1 MKKTFIILGSVIVAL
16 AAYLSLW
23 PVPINP
29 VTWVPPFALGYTG
42 VHALN
47 TALSGLPKIQLDG
60 EVGPEHI
67 VAGAD
72 GKLYTGVASGNIL
85 RLDADGSAQKV
96 FSATGGRPLGM
107 AFAADGQLIVA
118 DAIKGLLSVAP
129 DGGVTVLATAVQG
142 TPIKFLN
149 AVVVAQSGKIYF
161 TDSSMRFAPSQ
172 WGGTL
177 QAATLDILEQSST
190 GRVIEYNPQTKA
202 VRVVAKGLSLANGIA
217 LTSDEAAL
225 LVSESGKYRVW
236 KIAIGSKELDVARP
250 SPQAQVLL
258 DNLPGYPDN
267 LMRGT
272 NGKIWLGLGGPRND
286 LDAMAQLPFMRQL
299 MLRIPRFLWPTPK
312 PYGHAIAFSEDGKV
326 IADLQDPSG
335 KSPVTTGV
343 TETAGRLYVHSID
356 GAQF

>member
-1 MKKTFIILGSVIVAL
+1 M
-16 AAYLSLW
+16 
-23 PVPINP
+23 
-29 VTWVPPFALGYTG
+29 
-42 VHALN
+42 
-47 TALSGLPKIQLDG
+47 
-60 EVGPEHI
+60 
-67 VAGAD
+67 
-72 GKLYTGVASGNIL
+72 
-85 RLDADGSAQKV
+85 DADGSAQEV

-118 DAIKGLLSVAP
+118 DAVKGLLSVAP
-129 DGGVTVLATAVQG
+129 DGVFTVLATAVQG
-142 TPIKFLN
+142 TPIKFPN
-149 AVVVAQSGKIYF
+149 AVVAAQSGKVYF
-161 TDSSMRFAPSQ
+161 TDSSMRFAPAQ

-177 QAATLDILEQSST
+177 QAATLDILEQSAT
-190 GRVIEYNPQTKA
+190 GRVLEYNPQTKI
-202 VRVVAKGLSLANGIA
+202 VRIVAKGLSLANGIA
-217 LTSDEAAL
+217 LTSDESAL

-312 PYGHAIAFSEDGKV
+312 PYGHVIAFTEDGNV
-326 IADLQDPSG
+326 IDDLQDPSG
-335 KSPVTTGV
+335 KSPVTTGI
-343 TETAGRLYVHSID
+343 TESAGRLYVHSID
-356 GAQF
+356 GTHF